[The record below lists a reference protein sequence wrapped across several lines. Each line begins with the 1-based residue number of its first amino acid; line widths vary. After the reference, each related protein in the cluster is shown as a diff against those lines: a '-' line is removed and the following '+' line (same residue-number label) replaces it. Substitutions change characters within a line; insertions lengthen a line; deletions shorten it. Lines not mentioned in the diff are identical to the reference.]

1 MLAVAAYIALCFL
14 GGLSFVLAAR
24 SWTGAGIPR
33 PFEGVWGRLGLVAL
47 GVALFLLSGPA
58 VVERVDSTTMLSV
71 VAMSLL
77 PALLWGPFLVTLIVD
92 AFRSL
97 LFSPTPGSV
106 EPVRDWSA
114 PEFALARGEPGEAVR
129 LYREALATEPGL
141 AHPYRRI
148 AEIEAKR
155 GNFAEAAAS
164 AAEAFAWERANRR
177 RIAEGDER
185 LDLVLLQAENLER
198 SRAYGKALEVL
209 HACTREFP
217 EEAKFFL
224 IDRRIERVEK
234 KRARA

>member
-24 SWTGAGIPR
+24 AWTGAGIPR
-33 PFEGVWGRLGLVAL
+33 PLDNIWGRLGLLTL
-47 GVALFLLSGPA
+47 GVVLFYLSGPA
-58 VVERVDSTTMLSV
+58 VVGRVDATTMLGV
-71 VAMSLL
+71 VVMSLL
-77 PALLWGPFLVTLIVD
+77 PAFLWGPFLVTLIVD
-92 AFRSL
+92 AFRSFF
-97 LFSPTPGSV
+97 FSPTPGSV
-106 EPVRDWSA
+106 EPVRDWGA
-114 PEFALARGEPGEAVR
+114 PELALAHGEPGEAIR
-129 LYREALATEPGL
+129 LYREALADEPGL

-155 GNFAEAAAS
+155 GNFAEAAAA

-185 LDLVLLQAENLER
+185 LDLIFLQAENLER
-198 SRAYGKALEVL
+198 SRAYDQALEVL

-224 IDRRIERVEK
+224 IDRRIERVGK
-234 KRARA
+234 KRVRA